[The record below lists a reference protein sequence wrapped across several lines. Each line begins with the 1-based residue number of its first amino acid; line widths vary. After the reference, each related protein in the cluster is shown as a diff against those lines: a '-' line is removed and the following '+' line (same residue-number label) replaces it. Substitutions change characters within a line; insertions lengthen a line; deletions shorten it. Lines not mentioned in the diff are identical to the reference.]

1 MILELVEEE
10 DEFVCDCLQ
19 RRTGSSGVQG
29 VVQVIFKVN
38 FVKCNII
45 PVLGPWE
52 YEPERILVWRRMN
65 E

>member
-1 MILELVEEE
+1 LELVEEE

-45 PVLGPWE
+45 PVLGP
-52 YEPERILVWRRMN
+52 
-65 E
+65 